1 MKVSALIGKPVY
13 IHKGCVQN
21 ARMATREKKITQTQS
36 QDEKNTLSFDH

>member
-1 MKVSALIGKPVY
+1 MKVWALIGKPVY

-21 ARMATREKKITQTQS
+21 ARMATHEKKTETQS